1 MLSLAIHLYSIRSSS
16 IHPSS
21 IQPSSIHL
29 SSMDLAIIHFTFYA
43 FYTSITPQNTK
54 LKRRKTKKKRR
65 TNEKRAFTP
74 SGPENDRVDVH
85 TETLRRMCGILPSL
99 VVQNSIVRLGFFMFE
114 DGNMIGMDFKNMGG
128 KHLKVWNLLW
138 LQVARSN
145 VEKKKLEKSSFY
157 KKIPPSG
164 IFCFWDFLEPISII
178 L

>member
-1 MLSLAIHLYSIRSSS
+1 
-16 IHPSS
+16 
-21 IQPSSIHL
+21 
-29 SSMDLAIIHFTFYA
+29 
-43 FYTSITPQNTK
+43 
-54 LKRRKTKKKRR
+54 
-65 TNEKRAFTP
+65 
-74 SGPENDRVDVH
+74 
-85 TETLRRMCGILPSL
+85 MCGIVPSL

-128 KHLKVWNLLW
+128 KHLKVWNVLW

-164 IFCFWDFLEPISII
+164 IFYFWDFLEPISII